1 MANYTYTIGT
11 DTAPVEINV
20 KPDDFVSL
28 NVEGELGT
36 GQVFVDKTS
45 AADVSIKAKLEAE
58 GFATYTYKK
67 TDVVAYR
74 ETIKETNRVVVTAS
88 GTPEAEGD
96 NAGKYKVTT
105 VTWALN
111 EQGVLTEG
119 APFDDYLEAPGTSS
133 TTSTFKKFT
142 ATYNGTEW
150 VDNDGENST
159 ETAPSVSYYTITSV
173 ANYNF
178 TTNAYDTATPN
189 DPVDAADAAAAINA
203 QGTTYTRFAT
213 VGETTDSGTDIT
225 KAVTS
230 ATVQNPYAYAVNN
243 NKYDTLTLFD
253 IKNPTN
259 IGKESYDTPYGEHI
273 EDERVWPATV
283 ELYVNGSELEDSVL
297 TDTEFDVTPS
307 GTDFKGY
314 ANNDKAVSTD
324 ANETF
329 KLGEGHNTIVL
340 DTKQEKEVTENN
352 VTTTKVVGIGNDVV
366 TLTRGESLNL
376 QFDDGAKIEAVVKG
390 NDVVFSTVQY
400 VAEATLNGTFD
411 GQTINNTKFTFK
423 LQEYNVETPVNA
435 TQEALKADHTVMWR
449 ATEAYNTTVEPPTH
463 LYLDNTDFTNAL
475 VDGKLNT
482 TYGSAGQVNDIH
494 VYKVVNGDKTDIT
507 ESYIADI
514 KAELGTETNYI
525 TNATNDEYTKALLAG
540 QRVAGTVTV
549 KDIWNKDVTGES
561 DFGNVGLSVNG
572 VDWKF
577 MISNYN
583 NADDKFEIEAK
594 NKAITGTYK
603 DELAVSG
610 KDGETINLGSGSDKV
625 VFRGDFGSDTVT
637 VNKNEELSL
646 QFATDPKDIVFTT
659 KGKDIVATANV
670 KYYVTAT
677 ASENFSY
684 DGIDYTKDTVYTFE
698 AKKLSQSGDQ
708 TLVNTYQWL
717 GTTTRPANANENGP
731 VGMVLEYGD
740 IEAGAITSENDAGT
754 GVRLSDI
761 SVYKSVNGGE
771 GVKVTNFAVDYRN
784 AEVAYNALINGTVT
798 IKDYFGKDIEG
809 ASVYVNNE
817 NVYSY
822 LKDYNADYD
831 ALEVKPNK
839 KTFTGT
845 FRDEVAISTKD
856 NETINLGGGY
866 NKVAFEGGNFGTD
879 TIKLTKGENLKLC
892 FGDYFGNLTGN
903 AASGYLHGEDFTF
916 TTEGNDVKTTSEVS
930 YKVTATFTAGTYDQ
944 IEYAAGNYTFELK
957 NINLSGNENLA
968 PVPSYQWIC
977 TGSDVDGQAVYREET
992 IDGKTAK
999 ISMILDYNDLLAG
1012 STDANNVHIT
1022 NIKVY
1027 SVINGNEF
1035 DRTDDYKAQFDG
1047 LTTAADKLAKIKELN
1062 AAMYETQG
1070 TGTVVLKDFNA
1081 KDIQAYVSIGNYNG
1095 DYCDIRGLYS
1105 FVAANTY
1112 DTQEAFA
1119 GGKITTKAQ
1128 NDVIDASN
1136 YNSPNGKG
1144 VTINSGSGNDRITG
1158 SNYNDKVT
1166 VKSLAGDHT
1175 TVVETSGTNK
1185 ITTGKGDDTVVIG
1198 NVGINP
1204 QITNNTIKLGNGE
1217 NSVTVNANGKNK
1229 ITGGSDD
1236 DEFILNNGFN
1246 TVNGKNG
1253 DNTFV
1258 ANNGNNKLTG
1268 GKNVDTFT
1276 LSGGQNTVKAGKGD
1290 DVVTANFGYNTIDLG
1305 AGNDEVFANGGYNVI
1320 KASKGNNVYKLE
1332 GGSNVITGGS
1342 GVDEFI
1348 FNADGVPGAG
1358 LNAIINGGK
1367 GNDIYDLTKA
1377 DYQDSINITDTKG
1390 KNVVKLAEKDTIL
1403 FDVTLGKNAKKDK
1416 VSNLLTFRNDDGDV
1430 TYKGSIAKVLVADDN
1445 GDGLADVSATEYKLN
1460 IKGVAEQVA
1469 SFMRSA
1475 GLRKG
1480 ASAYDVLAAGG
1491 DNAAKLLAIYQGT
1504 GVDVGADTN
1513 KYVANIYA

>member
-1 MANYTYTIGT
+1 MTYDYTYAIGT

-20 KPDDFVSL
+20 KPYDSVSL
-28 NVEGELGT
+28 NVEGELAS

-45 AADVSIKAKLEAE
+45 AADVSIKAKVEADDFE
-58 GFATYTYKK
+58 SYTYKK
-67 TDVVAYR
+67 IVVDSER
-74 ETIKETNRVVVTAS
+74 ITIKETNRVVVTIS
-88 GTPEAEGD
+88 NTAETEGEYVD
-96 NAGKYKVTT
+96 KFAKTT
-105 VTWALN
+105 VTWTLN

-119 APFDDYLEAPGTSS
+119 SHDVEYVENAGSGEAV
-133 TTSTFKKFT
+133 TTSTYTKYT
-142 ATYNGTEW
+142 ATYNGTSW
-150 VDNDGENST
+150 VDDAGTAWDGAQRE
-159 ETAPSVSYYTITSV
+159 SVTYTTRTSV
-173 ANYNF
+173 YTYN
-178 TTNAYDTATPN
+178 NGYSDTPDADATVVPGLG
-189 DPVDAADAAAAINA
+189 DPVFS
-203 QGTTYTRFAT
+203 TTYQQYTNGSAT
-213 VGETTDSGTDIT
+213 GTDIT
-225 KAVTS
+225 SAVTG
-230 ATVQNPYAYAVNN
+230 ATLENPYAYAANN
-243 NKYDTLTLFD
+243 NKYDTLTLFV

-273 EDERVWPATV
+273 EDEWVWPAQV
-283 ELYVNGSELEDSVL
+283 SLSVNDSELVNSVL
-297 TDTEFDVTPS
+297 RDTVFDVTPS

-329 KLGEGHNTIVL
+329 KLGEGQNTITF
-340 DTKQEKEVTENN
+340 DTSKN
-352 VTTTKVVGIGNDVV
+352 IGNDVV
-366 TLTRGESLNL
+366 TLTRGEKLNL
-376 QFDDGAKIEAVVKG
+376 VFGDDVTVTAQADGG
-390 NDVVFSTVQY
+390 NVVFTALSKTDNVYTKTVTAYTALTGDNAGKYNKVVDVYNYDFTKTGDAAWVKDTDNSTDTAVYTLVENETATNSTVI
-400 VAEATLNGTFD
+400 AKNGT
-411 GQTINNTKFTFK
+411 
-423 LQEYNVETPVNA
+423 A
-435 TQEALKADHTVMWR
+435 T
-449 ATEAYNTTVEPPTH
+449 
-463 LYLDNTDFTNAL
+463 
-475 VDGKLNT
+475 
-482 TYGSAGQVNDIH
+482 
-494 VYKVVNGDKTDIT
+494 
-507 ESYIADI
+507 
-514 KAELGTETNYI
+514 TETTFVKHDNM
-525 TNATNDEYTKALLAG
+525 
-540 QRVAGTVTV
+540 GTVTV

-561 DFGNVGLSVNG
+561 DFENVGLTVTVNDT
-572 VDWKF
+572 VTDWKEF
-577 MISNYN
+577 VSSY
-583 NADDKFEIEAK
+583 DGEYFTVESK

-603 DELAVSG
+603 DELAVSTE
-610 KDGETINLGSGSDKV
+610 DGEKINLGTGDDKV

-646 QFATDPKDIVFTT
+646 QFATDPEDIVFTT

-670 KYYVTAT
+670 KYYVTAKAT
-677 ASENFSY
+677 VDFSY
-684 DGIDYTKDTVYTFE
+684 DGIDYKKDTVYTFE
-698 AKKLSQSGDQ
+698 AKKLSQSGKDE
-708 TLVNTYQWL
+708 LVDTYQWL
-717 GTTTRPANANENGP
+717 GTTKRDPHEGEVAP
-731 VGMVLEYGD
+731 VGMVLENAD
-740 IEAGAITSENDAGT
+740 IIAGEITEANAGGT
-754 GVRLSDI
+754 AVRLSDI

-771 GVKVTNFAVDYRN
+771 GVKVTNFAETDYRN
-784 AEVAYNALINGTVT
+784 AAVAYNALINGTVT

-809 ASVYVNNE
+809 ASVYVNGDD
-817 NVYSY
+817 VYSY

-879 TIKLTKGENLKLC
+879 TIKLTKGEDLELC

-903 AASGYLHGEDFTF
+903 AAYGYLHGEDFTF

-977 TGSDVDGQAVYREET
+977 TGSDVEGQAVYREET

-1012 STDANNVHIT
+1012 STVANNVNIT

-1035 DRTDDYKAQFDG
+1035 DRTDDYKDQFDG
-1047 LTTAADKLAKIKELN
+1047 LTTPADKLAKIKELN

-1095 DYCDIRGLYS
+1095 DYCDIRGLSS
-1105 FVAANTY
+1105 FAAANTY

-1128 NDVIDASN
+1128 DDVIDAST

-1185 ITTGKGDDTVVIG
+1185 ITTGKGDDTVIIG

-1236 DEFILNNGFN
+1236 DKFILRNGFN

-1253 DNTFV
+1253 NNTFEV
-1258 ANNGNNKLTG
+1258 TNGNNKLTG
-1268 GKNVDTFT
+1268 GKNVDTFE
-1276 LSGGQNTVKAGKGD
+1276 LFGGQNTVKAGKGD
-1290 DVVTANFGYNTIDLG
+1290 DVVTANNGYNTIDLG
-1305 AGNDEVFANGGYNVI
+1305 AGNDTVVANGGYNVI

-1348 FNADGVPGAG
+1348 FNADGAAG
-1358 LNAIINGGK
+1358 PALNAIINGGK

-1390 KNVVKLAEKDTIL
+1390 KNIVKLAKKDTIL
-1403 FDVTLGKNAKKDK
+1403 FDVTLGKNDKKNK
-1416 VSNLLTFRNDDGDV
+1416 ISNAYTFKDDAGNSV
-1430 TYKGSIAKVLVADDN
+1430 TYTGSIKNVIVADAN
-1445 GDGLADVSATEYKLN
+1445 GDAVVDNTSYTLN
-1460 IKGVAEQVA
+1460 VKGVAEQVA

-1475 GLRKG
+1475 GYGKG
-1480 ASAYDVLAAGG
+1480 DSAYDVLAAGG
-1491 DNAAKLLAIYQGT
+1491 DNAAKLLAIYKGT

-1513 KYVANIYA
+1513 KYVADIYKA